1 MLATWVVDCLLKVTF
16 ILGVTWALAA
26 ILRSR
31 AASLRHLVWTLGLA
45 SVLLLPAAWQILPV
59 WTVSVG
65 RSQPLQP
72 TIDAMRPVI
81 SSAAIAGRTE
91 QTTRAI
97 PWAAL
102 LWGFGC
108 AMVILRWTSGALRT
122 RRLVRRTSSATYS
135 VAVMDELRVQAGL
148 SREVR
153 VVECADSAVALVWG
167 LLRPVVVLPA
177 EAASW
182 AHERLR
188 TVLLH
193 ELAHVQRRDP
203 ATQLLAQIA
212 TAVYWLHPLVWLAYR
227 RLRQERARACDDIVL
242 SEGISGAEYAGHLI
256 DLVRRLAAHPRADAP
271 AMAEARD
278 LELRVRAVL
287 NPKQRRRSGGR
298 KMLTVMTSVAMA
310 LVLAVASFRAVAQE
324 PTSSLSGT
332 MEDASGARIPEAK
345 VTARKLDTGI
355 EVVAVADPIG
365 RYSFATLPAGS
376 YLLQFSAPGFSA
388 HESRVVVSAQ
398 RSTRQDVMLNM
409 GGLTESVT
417 ISARG
422 NPIPEPLQRVRVKV
436 GGMVQP
442 SKALATPSPIY
453 PDSLKER
460 GVHGSVVLRAVIG
473 KEGQVLSPRVVNYN
487 EVDPEL
493 AEIAVQ
499 TIRSWTYTPALLN
512 GEPVETVTTVTMNF
526 ELVP

>member
-1 MLATWVVDCLLKVTF
+1 M
-16 ILGVTWALAA
+16 
-26 ILRSR
+26 
-31 AASLRHLVWTLGLA
+31 
-45 SVLLLPAAWQILPV
+45 
-59 WTVSVG
+59 
-65 RSQPLQP
+65 
-72 TIDAMRPVI
+72 
-81 SSAAIAGRTE
+81 
-91 QTTRAI
+91 
-97 PWAAL
+97 
-102 LWGFGC
+102 
-108 AMVILRWTSGALRT
+108 
-122 RRLVRRTSSATYS
+122 
-135 VAVMDELRVQAGL
+135 
-148 SREVR
+148 
-153 VVECADSAVALVWG
+153 
-167 LLRPVVVLPA
+167 VVLPT

-182 AHERLR
+182 ASERLR

-193 ELAHVQRRDP
+193 ELAHVQRRDL

-212 TAVYWLHPLVWLAYR
+212 TAVYWFHPLVWLAYR
-227 RLRQERARACDDIVL
+227 RLRQERERACDDIVL

-256 DLVRRLAAHPRADAP
+256 DLARRLAAHPRADAP

-287 NPKQRRRSGGR
+287 DPKQRRRSAGR
-298 KMLTVMTSVAMA
+298 KMAIAMTSIAMG
-310 LVLAVASFRAVAQE
+310 LVLTVASFRAIAQE
-324 PTSSLSGT
+324 PTSALSGT
-332 MEDASGARIPEAK
+332 VEDASGARIPGAK
-345 VTARKLDTGI
+345 VTARNLETGI
-355 EVVAVADPIG
+355 EVVAIADPIG

-376 YLLQFSAPGFSA
+376 YTLQFLTPGFSTY
-388 HESRVVVSAQ
+388 ESRVVVNPQ
-398 RSTRQDVMLNM
+398 RAIRQDVMLNI

-422 NPIPEPLQRVRVKV
+422 NPIPEPIQRVRIKV
-436 GGMVQP
+436 GGNVQP

-453 PDSLKER
+453 PESLKQR